1 MLMCADMEKEIS
13 LKISDHED
21 FSLINLNFKMPTF

>member
-1 MLMCADMEKEIS
+1 MCADMEKEVI
-13 LKISDHED
+13 LKISDHKD

>member
-1 MLMCADMEKEIS
+1 MLVCADMEKEVS
-13 LKISDHED
+13 LKISDHKD